1 MELKRYQRDVL
12 DDIEAYLVSLDK
24 TSGINA
30 AWRDYWTAKGWEGRA
45 CRDRGDADATSASL
59 PIGIPA
65 YHDDLDGVPNVCI
78 KVPTGGGKTF
88 LAASSVKTIF
98 DRLPTGK
105 SKFVVWLVPS
115 DAILTQTVANLSNPN
130 HPYRQRLN
138 RDFGGAVNVYTK
150 EQLLNAQNFKPTD
163 VMENLSVCVFCY
175 ASIRANPTKKDD
187 KKIYQE
193 NGNLIAFSE
202 YFNDRELLLADTPET
217 ALMQVVRQM
226 NPVVVVDESHNAKSE
241 LSIAMLK
248 NLNPSFVLSMTATPT
263 ERSNIISYANAREL
277 KRENMVKLPVI
288 VYNRPDRASVIH
300 DAVKLRGVLE
310 KKAGGSRLS
319 RPGDDGRDKRVPP
332 GENLPYIRPIVLF
345 QAQPKNSDDAATFDK
360 IKAKLVNMGI
370 PAEEIAIKTANK
382 DELKT
387 IDLMAKNCPIRYI
400 ITVNALKE
408 GWDCPFAYILASL
421 ANKTSTVDVEQ
432 IVGRILRQPYARRH
446 SDPLLNMSFVLASSG
461 DFQTT
466 VRSVVEGLNG
476 AGFSAQ
482 DYRVATPQD
491 GIVPDVPVAV
501 QQDLPTQTEAASQKD
516 VSDDGGDDLS
526 DVPDVPILKPENKED
541 GTVDAVDETIS
552 AIVSDA
558 VNQGT
563 AYEAEV
569 NNSSGD
575 LHELGAF
582 NVKNQRIQQQF
593 AAEAAQLKI
602 PQFMLQD
609 DAGLFGGSDALVR
622 LSEADLMDG
631 FTLAAKAADIDFN
644 PGLTG
649 AMKIDISE
657 SGDVTPKCKS
667 LSKADLNFL
676 TAQLAGKTGAERLR
690 HLIDL
695 AATQLDLRIDFCDKA
710 EIADYVKRV
719 ATQLPPAV
727 QDQLSIELLPA
738 FTQCVRDKIDALAR
752 EHKRS
757 AFQSRLNA
765 NTILCEPF
773 YELPSAIQPP
783 NAITYIEKSL
793 YTGEYDDMNGDEL
806 KVVQEIAAKDNVRWW
821 HRIKDRKGFCING
834 FINHYPDFMVMT
846 DKGNLVMVE
855 VKGPHLDGSDSQA
868 KAELGR
874 VWADNAG
881 LKYKYFMV
889 FLKDGDAV
897 QGALKVDAFLNTLE
911 KL

>member
-1 MELKRYQRDVL
+1 MELKTYQRDVL
-12 DDIEAYLVSLDK
+12 DDIEAYLAALDK
-24 TSGINA
+24 SSGINA
-30 AWRDYWTAKGWEGRA
+30 AWREYWAE
-45 CRDRGDADATSASL
+45 RGMGGVSGERTL
-59 PIGIPA
+59 PIGIPS
-65 YHDDLDGVPNVCI
+65 YKDDLGGVPNVCI

-115 DAILTQTVANLSNPN
+115 DAILTQTIANLSNPD

-138 RDFGGAVNVYTK
+138 QDFGGAVNVYTK

-163 VMENLSVCVFCY
+163 VMENLSVAVFCY

-202 YFNDRELLLADTPET
+202 FFNDRELLLADTPDT

-310 KKAGGSRLS
+310 KKAKAEQSAGGSR
-319 RPGDDGRDKRVPP
+319 
-332 GENLPYIRPIVLF
+332 IRPIVLF
-345 QAQPKNSDDAATFDK
+345 QAQPKNSEDAATFDK

-387 IDLMAKNCPIRYI
+387 TDLMAANCQIRYI

-461 DFQTT
+461 DFQAT

-491 GIVPDVPVAV
+491 DAIPEVPVAV
-501 QQDLPTQTEAASQKD
+501 QQDLPTQGETAAQEEEPAEAS
-516 VSDDGGDDLS
+516 DDLS
-526 DVPDVPILKPENKED
+526 DVPDAPVLKPEGED
-541 GTVDAVDETIS
+541 GQSTEAIDEALT

-558 VNQGT
+558 VSQGT
-563 AYEAEV
+563 AYEEQV
-569 NNSSGD
+569 NNTADD
-575 LHELGAF
+575 LHDFGVP
-582 NVKNQRIQQQF
+582 NVKTQHIQPQL
-593 AAEAAQLKI
+593 AAEAAELKV

-622 LSEADLMDG
+622 LSESDLMEG
-631 FTLAAKAADIDFN
+631 FTLSAKAADIDFN

-676 TAQLAGKTGAERLR
+676 TAQLAGKSGAERLK
-690 HLIDL
+690 HLVDM
-695 AATQLDLRIDFCDKA
+695 AATQIDLRTDFCDKA
-710 EIADYVKRV
+710 EIADYVRRV
-719 ATQLPPAV
+719 AAQLPPAI
-727 QDQLSIELLPA
+727 QDQLSVELLPS
-738 FTQCVRDKIDALAR
+738 FVQCVRDKIDALAR

-757 AFQSRLNA
+757 AFRDRMNA
-765 NTILCEPF
+765 NTILCEPY

-806 KVVQEIAAKDNVRWW
+806 KVVQEMAAKDNVRWW

-874 VWADNAG
+874 IWADNAG

-897 QGALKVDAFLNTLE
+897 QGALKIDAFLNTLE

>member
-30 AWRDYWTAKGWEGRA
+30 AWRDYWTAKGMG
-45 CRDRGDADATSASL
+45 L
-59 PIGIPA
+59 GIAP
-65 YHDDLDGVPNVCI
+65 YFDDLGGVPNVCI

-310 KKAGGSRLS
+310 KKAKAEQASGGSH
-319 RPGDDGRDKRVPP
+319 
-332 GENLPYIRPIVLF
+332 IRPIVLF
-345 QAQPKNSDDAATFDK
+345 QAQPKNSDDAATFDM
-360 IKAKLVNMGI
+360 IKSKLVNMGI

-476 AGFSAQ
+476 AGFSAS
-482 DYRVATPQD
+482 DYRVA
-491 GIVPDVPVAV
+491 DV
-501 QQDLPTQTEAASQKD
+501 
-516 VSDDGGDDLS
+516 GDDFNAETQSRGDVGRAGDPQPAEEDLFDDIPNDGLLS
-526 DVPDVPILKPENKED
+526 LRGVSESGSSENCSEKDTSLQDSKTPSSESKWAEEIIN
-541 GTVDAVDETIS
+541 V
-552 AIVSDA
+552 A

-569 NNSSGD
+569 NNSSDD

-582 NVKNQRIQQQF
+582 NVKNQHIQPQF
-593 AAEAAQLKI
+593 ATEAAQLKI

-676 TAQLAGKTGAERLR
+676 TSQLAGKTGAERLR

-752 EHKRS
+752 EHKHS
-757 AFQSRLNA
+757 AFQSRLTA

-868 KAELGR
+868 KAELGEK
-874 VWADNAG
+874 WADNVG

>member
-1 MELKRYQRDVL
+1 MMELKRYQRDVL
-12 DDIEAYLVSLDK
+12 DDIEAYLASLDR

-30 AWRDYWTAKGWEGRA
+30 AWRDYWTAKGMG
-45 CRDRGDADATSASL
+45 L
-59 PIGIPA
+59 GIAP
-65 YHDDLDGVPNVCI
+65 YFDDLDGVPNVCI

-98 DRLPTGK
+98 DRLPSGK

-310 KKAGGSRLS
+310 KKAKVEQTSGGSH
-319 RPGDDGRDKRVPP
+319 
-332 GENLPYIRPIVLF
+332 IRPIVLF

-541 GTVDAVDETIS
+541 GMVDAVDETIS

-569 NNSSGD
+569 NNSSDD

-582 NVKNQRIQQQF
+582 NVKNQHIQPQF
-593 AAEAAQLKI
+593 AAEQLKI

-609 DAGLFGGSDALVR
+609 DARLFGGSDALVR

-631 FTLAAKAADIDFN
+631 FTLGAKAADIDFN

-676 TAQLAGKTGAERLR
+676 TSQLAGKTGAERLR
-690 HLIDL
+690 HIIDL

-793 YTGEYDDMNGDEL
+793 YEGEYDDMNSDEL

-897 QGALKVDAFLNTLE
+897 QGSLKVDAFLNTLE

>member
-1 MELKRYQRDVL
+1 MMELKRYQRDVL
-12 DDIEAYLVSLDK
+12 DDIEAYLVSLDR

-30 AWRDYWTAKGWEGRA
+30 AWREYWAGKGMG
-45 CRDRGDADATSASL
+45 L
-59 PIGIPA
+59 GIAP
-65 YHDDLDGVPNVCI
+65 YFDDLDGVPNVCI

-241 LSIAMLK
+241 LSMAMLK

-310 KKAGGSRLS
+310 KKA
-319 RPGDDGRDKRVPP
+319 KVNN
-332 GENLPYIRPIVLF
+332 EYIRPIVLF
-345 QAQPKNSDDAATFDK
+345 QAQPKNSDDAATFDT

-387 IDLMAKNCPIRYI
+387 IDLMAKSCPIRYI

-432 IVGRILRQPYARRH
+432 IVGRILRQPYARQH

-491 GIVPDVPVAV
+491 GIVPDAPVAV
-501 QQDLPTQTEAASQKD
+501 QQELPTRTEAASQKD
-516 VSDDGGDDLS
+516 GSDDGTDDLS
-526 DVPDVPILKPENKED
+526 DVPDVPILKPESKEE
-541 GTVDAVDETIS
+541 GTADAADETIS

-558 VNQGT
+558 VNQGA

-569 NNSSGD
+569 NNSSDD

-582 NVKNQRIQQQF
+582 NVKNQHMQPQF

-657 SGDVTPKCKS
+657 NGDVTPKCKS

-773 YELPSAIQPP
+773 YELPSVLQPP

-793 YTGEYDDMNGDEL
+793 YEGEYDDMNSDEL

-846 DKGNLVMVE
+846 DKGTLVMVE
-855 VKGPHLDGSDSQA
+855 VKGAHLDGSDSQA

-874 VWADNAG
+874 IWADNAG

>member
-30 AWRDYWTAKGWEGRA
+30 AWRDYWLNKGYATGGSRSCATEAGRT
-45 CRDRGDADATSASL
+45 RGSASL

-263 ERSNIISYANAREL
+263 ERSNIISCANAREL

-300 DAVKLRGVLE
+300 DAVKLRGGLE
-310 KKAGGSRLS
+310 KKA
-319 RPGDDGRDKRVPP
+319 KVNN
-332 GENLPYIRPIVLF
+332 EYIRPIVLF
-345 QAQPKNSDDAATFDK
+345 QAQPKNSDDAATFDT

-432 IVGRILRQPYARRH
+432 IVGRILRQPYARQH

-491 GIVPDVPVAV
+491 GIVQDVPVAV
-501 QQDLPTQTEAASQKD
+501 QQDLPTQTEPASQKD
-516 VSDDGGDDLS
+516 GSDDGGDDLS
-526 DVPDVPILKPENKED
+526 DVADVPILKPESREE
-541 GTVDAVDETIS
+541 GTADAIDEAIS
-552 AIVSDA
+552 TIVSDA
-558 VNQGT
+558 VSQGT

-569 NNSSGD
+569 NNSSDD

-582 NVKNQRIQQQF
+582 NVKNQHMQPQF

-657 SGDVTPKCKS
+657 NGDVTPKCKS

-719 ATQLPPAV
+719 ATQLPLAV

-773 YELPSAIQPP
+773 YELPSVLQPP
-783 NAITYIEKSL
+783 YAITYIEKSL
-793 YTGEYDDMNGDEL
+793 YEGEYDDMNSDEL

-846 DKGNLVMVE
+846 DKGTLVMVE

-874 VWADNAG
+874 IWADNAG

>member
-30 AWRDYWTAKGWEGRA
+30 AWREYWAERGMGGGGRGATA
-45 CRDRGDADATSASL
+45 L
-59 PIGIPA
+59 PVGIPS
-65 YHDDLDGVPNVCI
+65 YKDDLGGVPNVCI

-310 KKAGGSRLS
+310 KKA
-319 RPGDDGRDKRVPP
+319 KVNN
-332 GENLPYIRPIVLF
+332 EYIRPIVLF
-345 QAQPKNSDDAATFDK
+345 QAQPKNSDDAATFDM
-360 IKAKLVNMGI
+360 IKSKLVNMGI

-421 ANKTSTVDVEQ
+421 ANKTSAVDVEQ

-476 AGFSAQ
+476 AGFSAS
-482 DYRVATPQD
+482 DYRVAD
-491 GIVPDVPVAV
+491 A
-501 QQDLPTQTEAASQKD
+501 
-516 VSDDGGDDLS
+516 GDDFNAATQSRGDVGRAGGPQPAEEDLFDDIPNDGLLS
-526 DVPDVPILKPENKED
+526 LRGVSESGGSENGSEKDTSLQNSKTPSSESQWAEEIIN
-541 GTVDAVDETIS
+541 V
-552 AIVSDA
+552 A

-569 NNSSGD
+569 NKSSED

-582 NVKNQRIQQQF
+582 NVKNQHMQPQF

-609 DAGLFGGSDALVR
+609 DTGLFGGSDALVR

-657 SGDVTPKCKS
+657 NGDVTPKCKS

-676 TAQLAGKTGAERLR
+676 TSQLAGKTGAERLR
-690 HLIDL
+690 HIIDL

-773 YELPSAIQPP
+773 YELPSVLQPP
-783 NAITYIEKSL
+783 YAITYIEKSL
-793 YTGEYDDMNGDEL
+793 YEGEYDDMNSDEL

-855 VKGPHLDGSDSQA
+855 VKGPHLDGSDSQT

>member
-1 MELKRYQRDVL
+1 MMELKRYQRDVL

-30 AWRDYWTAKGWEGRA
+30 AWREYWAERGMGGGGRGATA
-45 CRDRGDADATSASL
+45 L
-59 PIGIPA
+59 PVGIPS
-65 YHDDLDGVPNVCI
+65 YKDDLGGVPNVCI

-241 LSIAMLK
+241 LSMAMLK

-310 KKAGGSRLS
+310 KKA
-319 RPGDDGRDKRVPP
+319 KVNN
-332 GENLPYIRPIVLF
+332 EYIRPIVLF
-345 QAQPKNSDDAATFDK
+345 QAQPKNGDDAATFDK

-387 IDLMAKNCPIRYI
+387 IDLMAKSCPIRYI

-421 ANKTSTVDVEQ
+421 ANKTSAVDVEQ
-432 IVGRILRQPYARRH
+432 IVGRILRQPYARQH

-482 DYRVATPQD
+482 DYRVAD
-491 GIVPDVPVAV
+491 A
-501 QQDLPTQTEAASQKD
+501 
-516 VSDDGGDDLS
+516 GDDFNAETQSRGDVGRADGPQPAEEDLFDDIPNDGLLS
-526 DVPDVPILKPENKED
+526 LRGVSESGSSENGSEKDTSLQNSKTPSSESKWEEEIIN
-541 GTVDAVDETIS
+541 V
-552 AIVSDA
+552 A

-569 NNSSGD
+569 NKSSED

-582 NVKNQRIQQQF
+582 NVKNQHMQPQF

-622 LSEADLMDG
+622 LSEADLMEG

-773 YELPSAIQPP
+773 YELPPVLQPP

-793 YTGEYDDMNGDEL
+793 YTGEYDDMNSDEL

-821 HRIKDRKGFCING
+821 HRIKDRKGFGING

-846 DKGNLVMVE
+846 DKGTLVMVE
-855 VKGPHLDGSDSQA
+855 VKGAHLDGSDSQA

-874 VWADNAG
+874 IWADNAG

>member
-1 MELKRYQRDVL
+1 MMELKRYQRDVL

-24 TSGINA
+24 TSGIIA
-30 AWRDYWTAKGWEGRA
+30 AWREYWAERGMGGGGRGATA
-45 CRDRGDADATSASL
+45 L
-59 PIGIPA
+59 PVGIPS
-65 YHDDLDGVPNVCI
+65 YKDDLGGVPNVCI

-310 KKAGGSRLS
+310 KKAKAEQASGGSH
-319 RPGDDGRDKRVPP
+319 
-332 GENLPYIRPIVLF
+332 IRPIVLF
-345 QAQPKNSDDAATFDK
+345 QAQPKNSDDAATFDM
-360 IKAKLVNMGI
+360 IKSKLVNMGI

-476 AGFSAQ
+476 AGFSAS
-482 DYRVATPQD
+482 DYRVA
-491 GIVPDVPVAV
+491 DV
-501 QQDLPTQTEAASQKD
+501 
-516 VSDDGGDDLS
+516 GDDFNAETQSRGDVGRAGDPQPAEEDLFDDIPNDGLLS
-526 DVPDVPILKPENKED
+526 LRGVSESGGSENGSEKDTSLQNSKTPSSESQWAEEIIN
-541 GTVDAVDETIS
+541 V
-552 AIVSDA
+552 A

-569 NNSSGD
+569 NKSSED
-575 LHELGAF
+575 LHELGGI
-582 NVKNQRIQQQF
+582 NVKNQHMQPQF

-609 DAGLFGGSDALVR
+609 DTGLFGGSDALVR
-622 LSEADLMDG
+622 LSEADLMEE

-657 SGDVTPKCKS
+657 NGDVTPKCKS

-676 TAQLAGKTGAERLR
+676 TSQLAGKTGAERLR
-690 HLIDL
+690 HIIDL

-773 YELPSAIQPP
+773 YELPSVLQPP
-783 NAITYIEKSL
+783 YAITYIEKSL
-793 YTGEYDDMNGDEL
+793 YEGEYDDMNSDEL

-855 VKGPHLDGSDSQA
+855 VKGAHLDGSDSQA

>member
-1 MELKRYQRDVL
+1 MMELKRYQRDVL

-30 AWRDYWTAKGWEGRA
+30 AWREYWAERGMGGGGRGATA
-45 CRDRGDADATSASL
+45 L
-59 PIGIPA
+59 PVGIPS
-65 YHDDLDGVPNVCI
+65 YKDDLGGVPNVCI

-187 KKIYQE
+187 RKIYQE

-310 KKAGGSRLS
+310 KKAKAEQASGGSH
-319 RPGDDGRDKRVPP
+319 
-332 GENLPYIRPIVLF
+332 IRPIVLF
-345 QAQPKNSDDAATFDK
+345 QAQPKNSDDAATFDM
-360 IKAKLVNMGI
+360 IKSKLVNMGI

-476 AGFSAQ
+476 AGFSAS
-482 DYRVATPQD
+482 DYRVA
-491 GIVPDVPVAV
+491 DV
-501 QQDLPTQTEAASQKD
+501 
-516 VSDDGGDDLS
+516 GDDFNAETQSRGDVGRAGDPQPAEEDLFDDIPNDGLLS
-526 DVPDVPILKPENKED
+526 LRGVSESGSSENCSEKDTSLQDSKTPSSESKWAEEIIN
-541 GTVDAVDETIS
+541 V
-552 AIVSDA
+552 A

-569 NNSSGD
+569 NKSSED
-575 LHELGAF
+575 LHELGGF
-582 NVKNQRIQQQF
+582 NVKNQHMQPQF

-609 DAGLFGGSDALVR
+609 DAGLFGGTDALFR

-676 TAQLAGKTGAERLR
+676 TSQLAGKTGAERLR

-752 EHKRS
+752 EYKRR

-773 YELPSAIQPP
+773 YELPPVLQPP

-793 YTGEYDDMNGDEL
+793 YAGEYDDMNGDEL

-846 DKGNLVMVE
+846 DKGTLVMVE
-855 VKGPHLDGSDSQA
+855 VKGPHLDGSDSQV

-874 VWADNAG
+874 IWADNAG

>member
-1 MELKRYQRDVL
+1 MMELKRYQRDVL
-12 DDIEAYLVSLDK
+12 DDIEAYLVSLDR

-30 AWRDYWTAKGWEGRA
+30 AWREYWAGKGMG
-45 CRDRGDADATSASL
+45 L
-59 PIGIPA
+59 GIAP
-65 YHDDLDGVPNVCI
+65 YFDDLDGVPNVCI

-310 KKAGGSRLS
+310 KKA
-319 RPGDDGRDKRVPP
+319 KVNN
-332 GENLPYIRPIVLF
+332 EYIRPIVLF
-345 QAQPKNSDDAATFDK
+345 QAQPKNSDDAATFDT

-491 GIVPDVPVAV
+491 GIVQDVPVAV
-501 QQDLPTQTEAASQKD
+501 QQDLPTQTEPASQKD
-516 VSDDGGDDLS
+516 GSDDGGDDLS
-526 DVPDVPILKPENKED
+526 DVPDVPILKPESREE
-541 GTVDAVDETIS
+541 GTADAIDEAIS
-552 AIVSDA
+552 TIVSDA
-558 VNQGT
+558 VSQGT

-569 NNSSGD
+569 NNSSDD

-582 NVKNQRIQQQF
+582 NVKNQHMQPQF

-676 TAQLAGKTGAERLR
+676 TSQLAGKTGAERLR

-752 EHKRS
+752 EHKHS

-846 DKGNLVMVE
+846 DKGTLVMVE
-855 VKGPHLDGSDSQA
+855 VKGAHLDGSDSQA

-874 VWADNAG
+874 IWADNAG

>member
-1 MELKRYQRDVL
+1 MELKTYQRDVL
-12 DDIEAYLVSLDK
+12 DDIEAYLVALDK
-24 TSGINA
+24 SNGINA
-30 AWRDYWTAKGWEGRA
+30 AWREYWAE
-45 CRDRGDADATSASL
+45 RGMGGVSGERTL
-59 PIGIPA
+59 PIGIPS
-65 YHDDLDGVPNVCI
+65 YKDDLGGVPNVCI

-115 DAILTQTVANLSNPN
+115 DAILTQTIANLSNPD

-138 RDFGGAVNVYTK
+138 QDFGGAVNVYTK

-163 VMENLSVCVFCY
+163 VMENLSVAVFCY
-175 ASIRANPTKKDD
+175 ASIRANSTKKDD

-202 YFNDRELLLADTPET
+202 FFNDRELLLADTPDT

-310 KKAGGSRLS
+310 KKAKAEQSAGGSR
-319 RPGDDGRDKRVPP
+319 
-332 GENLPYIRPIVLF
+332 IRPIVLF
-345 QAQPKNSDDAATFDK
+345 QAQPKNSEDAATFDK

-387 IDLMAKNCPIRYI
+387 TDLMAANCQIRYI

-461 DFQTT
+461 DFQAT

-491 GIVPDVPVAV
+491 DAIPEVPVAV
-501 QQDLPTQTEAASQKD
+501 QQDLPTQGETAAQEEEPAEAS
-516 VSDDGGDDLS
+516 DDLS
-526 DVPDVPILKPENKED
+526 DVPDAPVLKPEVED
-541 GTVDAVDETIS
+541 GQSSESIDETIT

-558 VNQGT
+558 VSKGT
-563 AYEAEV
+563 AYEEQV
-569 NNSSGD
+569 NNSADD
-575 LHELGAF
+575 LHDFGVP
-582 NVKNQRIQQQF
+582 NVKTQHIQPQF
-593 AAEAAQLKI
+593 AAEVAELKV

-622 LSEADLMDG
+622 LSESDLMDG
-631 FTLAAKAADIDFN
+631 FTLSAKAADIDFN
-644 PGLTG
+644 PGLNG

-676 TAQLAGKTGAERLR
+676 TAQLAGKSGAERLK
-690 HLIDL
+690 HLVDM
-695 AATQLDLRIDFCDKA
+695 AATQLDLRTDFCDKA
-710 EIADYVKRV
+710 EIADYVRRV
-719 ATQLPPAV
+719 ASQLPPAI
-727 QDQLSIELLPA
+727 QDQLSVELLPS
-738 FTQCVRDKIDALAR
+738 FVQCVRDKIDALAR
-752 EHKRS
+752 EHKRA
-757 AFQSRLNA
+757 AFRDRMNA
-765 NTILCEPF
+765 NTILCEPY

-806 KVVQEIAAKDNVRWW
+806 KVVQEMAAKDNVRWW

-874 VWADNAG
+874 IWADNAG

-897 QGALKVDAFLNTLE
+897 QGALKIDAFLNTLE

>member
-1 MELKRYQRDVL
+1 MMELKRYQRDVL

-30 AWRDYWTAKGWEGRA
+30 AWRDYWTAKGMG
-45 CRDRGDADATSASL
+45 L
-59 PIGIPA
+59 GIAP
-65 YHDDLDGVPNVCI
+65 YFNDLGGVPNVCI

-319 RPGDDGRDKRVPP
+319 RPDDDGRDKRVPP
-332 GENLPYIRPIVLF
+332 GEDHPYIRPIVLF

-421 ANKTSTVDVEQ
+421 ANKTSSVDVEQ

-476 AGFSAQ
+476 AGFSSQ

-491 GIVPDVPVAV
+491 GIATDVPVVV
-501 QQDLPTQTEAASQKD
+501 QQELPMQTDTAEQKD
-516 VSDDGGDDLS
+516 VSDDGSDDLS
-526 DVPDVPILKPENKED
+526 DVPDVPILKPESKNEEAA
-541 GTVDAVDETIS
+541 DAIDETIS

-569 NNSSGD
+569 NNSSDD

-582 NVKNQRIQQQF
+582 NVKNKHIQPQF
-593 AAEAAQLKI
+593 AAEVAQLKI
-602 PQFMLQD
+602 PQLMLQD
-609 DAGLFGGSDALVR
+609 GAGLFGGSDALVR
-622 LSEADLMDG
+622 LSEADLMEG
-631 FTLAAKAADIDFN
+631 FTLAAKAADVDFN

-667 LSKADLNFL
+667 LSKSDLNFL
-676 TAQLAGKTGAERLR
+676 TSQLAGKKGAERLR

-757 AFQSRLNA
+757 AFQNRLNA

-793 YTGEYDDMNGDEL
+793 YEGEYDDMNSDEL
-806 KVVQEIAAKDNVRWW
+806 KVVQEIAAKENVRWW
-821 HRIKDRKGFCING
+821 HRIRDRKGFCING

-846 DKGNLVMVE
+846 EKGNLVMVE
-855 VKGPHLDGSDSQA
+855 VKGPHLDGSASQA

>member
-1 MELKRYQRDVL
+1 MMELKRYQRDVL
-12 DDIEAYLVSLDK
+12 DDIEAYLVSLDR

-30 AWRDYWTAKGWEGRA
+30 AWREYWAGKGMG
-45 CRDRGDADATSASL
+45 L
-59 PIGIPA
+59 GIAP
-65 YHDDLDGVPNVCI
+65 YFDDLDGVPNVCI

-310 KKAGGSRLS
+310 KKA
-319 RPGDDGRDKRVPP
+319 KVNN
-332 GENLPYIRPIVLF
+332 EYIRPIVLF
-345 QAQPKNSDDAATFDK
+345 QAQPKNGDDAATFDK

-387 IDLMAKNCPIRYI
+387 IDLMAKSCPIRYI

-421 ANKTSTVDVEQ
+421 ANKTSAVDVEQ

-476 AGFSAQ
+476 AGFSAS
-482 DYRVATPQD
+482 DYRVAD
-491 GIVPDVPVAV
+491 A
-501 QQDLPTQTEAASQKD
+501 
-516 VSDDGGDDLS
+516 GDDFNAATQSRGDVGRAGGPQPAEEDLFADIPNDGLLS
-526 DVPDVPILKPENKED
+526 LRGVSESGGSENGSEKDTSLQNSKTPSSESQWAEEIIN
-541 GTVDAVDETIS
+541 V
-552 AIVSDA
+552 A

-569 NNSSGD
+569 NKSSED
-575 LHELGAF
+575 LHELGVF
-582 NVKNQRIQQQF
+582 NVKNQHMQPQF

-609 DAGLFGGSDALVR
+609 DTGLFGGSDALVR
-622 LSEADLMDG
+622 LSEADLMEG

-676 TAQLAGKTGAERLR
+676 TSQLAGKTGAERLR

-752 EHKRS
+752 EYKRR

-773 YELPSAIQPP
+773 YELPSVLQPP
-783 NAITYIEKSL
+783 YAITYIEKSL
-793 YTGEYDDMNGDEL
+793 YEGEYDDMNSDEL

-855 VKGPHLDGSDSQA
+855 VKGAHLDGSDSQA